1 MTLQRIEDAIA
12 RLEAAAQQPP
22 AALAQVQA
30 SNLRLREAVLM
41 SLSRIDALIARHG
54 ETPQP

>member
-1 MTLQRIEDAIA
+1 MQRIEDAIA

-22 AALAQVQA
+22 PALAQVQA
-30 SNLRLREAVLM
+30 SNMRLREAVLM

-54 ETPQP
+54 AEPGQ